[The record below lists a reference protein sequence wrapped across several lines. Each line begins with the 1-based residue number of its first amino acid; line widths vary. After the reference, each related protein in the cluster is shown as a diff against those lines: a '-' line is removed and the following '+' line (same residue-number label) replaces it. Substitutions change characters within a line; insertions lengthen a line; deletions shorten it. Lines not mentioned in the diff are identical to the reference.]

1 MRAHARCSGVASLQ
15 FSHFPPLRPFLGAC
29 VLVSSSSLCAHR
41 WRSVRRVADL
51 ESKAPEGLPT
61 KMLALM
67 KLIEAEGP
75 VFAAKELI
83 TVTGAPLA
91 QPWRALHTLG
101 MSPGSPTLLND
112 A

>member
-1 MRAHARCSGVASLQ
+1 M
-15 FSHFPPLRPFLGAC
+15 
-29 VLVSSSSLCAHR
+29 
-41 WRSVRRVADL
+41 RRVADL

-101 MSPGSPTLLND
+101 MSPGCPTLLND

>member
-1 MRAHARCSGVASLQ
+1 M
-15 FSHFPPLRPFLGAC
+15 
-29 VLVSSSSLCAHR
+29 
-41 WRSVRRVADL
+41 RRVADL

>member
-1 MRAHARCSGVASLQ
+1 
-15 FSHFPPLRPFLGAC
+15 
-29 VLVSSSSLCAHR
+29 LVSSSSLCAHH
-41 WRSVRRVADL
+41 WSSVRRVADL

-91 QPWRALHTLG
+91 RPCLATHISG
-101 MSPGSPTLLND
+101 VSPGNPESQRCIMQPE
-112 A
+112 AASIHAG